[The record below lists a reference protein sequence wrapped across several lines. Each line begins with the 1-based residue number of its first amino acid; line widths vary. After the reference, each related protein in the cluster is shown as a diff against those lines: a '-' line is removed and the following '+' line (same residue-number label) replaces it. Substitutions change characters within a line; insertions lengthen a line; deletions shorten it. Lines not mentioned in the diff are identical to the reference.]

1 MSFVSRVYDLTPA
14 RVRQIV
20 EKSKQPNAPFGL
32 SKYAIAA
39 IRNALKIGSRPLN
52 VEDVIMFVEQG
63 HLHTRH
69 PNFGPGGVDAISAA
83 LMAYRDDKTVMA
95 YLVRSPG
102 AFDYAMQLRK
112 RKS

>member
-1 MSFVSRVYDLTPA
+1 MSFVSRDYDVTPA

-32 SKYAIAA
+32 SKNAVTA
-39 IRNALKIGSRPLN
+39 IRNALKIESRPLN
-52 VEDVIMFVEQG
+52 VEDVITFVEQG
-63 HLHTRH
+63 HLHRRH
-69 PNFGPGGVDAISAA
+69 PNFGPGGVEAISPA

-102 AFDYAMQLRK
+102 AFDYAMKLRK
-112 RKS
+112 RKA